1 MGKQTGWAVANQFND
16 LCGESY
22 EMGFPENVDIK
33 APGVIILPLEP
44 FLLQQYFISKT
55 ERRYAY
61 VFW

>member
-33 APGVIILPLEP
+33 APGIIILPLEP
-44 FLLQQYFISKT
+44 FLLSAIFHL
-55 ERRYAY
+55 
-61 VFW
+61 